1 MRKIYILISQT
12 GTLFS
17 RGIKWYTKQPYN
29 HSAITTDKYFPV
41 FWSFARRWPRLPFP
55 GCFVKEEFNKGTYAL
70 FPDTDCIVLAF
81 EAEEEKAEK
90 VDTILDEHINSKKRY
105 GYNYLT
111 LIFSLLLGKAV
122 ESKRHRR
129 TCMEFVAYALSES
142 EIHEFDKQLQMVHPM
157 EVLNDFSQNVVYRG
171 KMRDI
176 NLEYFL

>member
-90 VDTILDEHINSKKRY
+90 VDAILESISILKVRLQLFDINFQPFARQSGR
-105 GYNYLT
+105 
-111 LIFSLLLGKAV
+111 V
-122 ESKRHRR
+122 KRHRR
-129 TCMEFVAYALSES
+129 TCMEFVAYFVES
-142 EIHEFDKQLQMVHPM
+142 G
-157 EVLNDFSQNVVYRG
+157 S
-171 KMRDI
+171 
-176 NLEYFL
+176 